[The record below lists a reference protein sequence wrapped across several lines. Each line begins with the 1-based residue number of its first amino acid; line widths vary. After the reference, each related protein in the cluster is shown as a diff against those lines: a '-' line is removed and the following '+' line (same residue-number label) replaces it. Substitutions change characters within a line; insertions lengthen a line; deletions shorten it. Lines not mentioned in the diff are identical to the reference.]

1 MKDKPNEDNPVD
13 TTVRPEAE
21 DHDSVSPYTPA
32 DEEIPGSPVPGP
44 TDQVQDEPSPEPS
57 PEDELPEPNPE
68 QSEEPPS
75 EAEPDLEGWVDEYTP
90 PEAGPEPAAE
100 ADPPAVSPPPPTAPP
115 SAPQS
120 ESEPEDEFEEE
131 RELGARMTFL
141 EHLDELRKRILYS
154 FIAIGVAFG
163 GAWGF
168 REYIFNFI
176 RRPIDQVVDELII
189 TSATDPFTIYMKV
202 AFVVGIF
209 VASPVILFQVWQFI
223 APGLYRKE
231 RRYVLPFLFSSTILF
246 LSGGAFAYWILLPP
260 ALNFLILELGRQ
272 FQPFMTAM
280 DYFDLVILFILGMGA
295 LFQLPVLIAF
305 LSMFGLISPRFLW
318 RNFRYAFLLIVITAA
333 IVSPTTDPFSLMLWT
348 GPLVVLYLIGI
359 VVSWVFKRRRL
370 RRERLE
376 SET

>member
-13 TTVRPEAE
+13 TTVQPETQDEAT
-21 DHDSVSPYTPA
+21 VSPYTPE
-32 DEEIPGSPVPGP
+32 DEDPLEVSDPSLSPSA
-44 TDQVQDEPSPEPS
+44 DQV
-57 PEDELPEPNPE
+57 
-68 QSEEPPS
+68 
-75 EAEPDLEGWVDEYTP
+75 EAEPP
-90 PEAGPEPAAE
+90 PEPAAE
-100 ADPPAVSPPPPTAPP
+100 EQIPEPTSEPSVEGMPEPEPDSEAWVDGYPPADAVEPPEPPAVAPPPTAPP
-115 SAPQS
+115 PGT
-120 ESEPEDEFEEE
+120 PEAEGDSDDEFEAEK
-131 RELGARMTFL
+131 ELGARMTFL
-141 EHLDELRKRILYS
+141 EHLDELRKRLLYS
-154 FIAIGVAFG
+154 ILAIGIAFG

-209 VASPVILFQVWQFI
+209 IASPVILFQVWQFI

-231 RRYVLPFLFSSTILF
+231 KRYVLPFLFSSTILF
-246 LSGGAFAYWILLPP
+246 LSGGAFAYYILLPP

-272 FQPFMTAM
+272 FKPFMTAM

-305 LSMFGLISPRFLW
+305 LSMFGLISPGFLW
-318 RNFRYAFLLIVITAA
+318 RNFRYAFLLIVIAAA
-333 IVSPTTDPFSLMLWT
+333 IISQNTDPFSLMLWT

-359 VVSWVFKRRRL
+359 IVSWVFKRRRL
-370 RRERLE
+370 KRERLE
-376 SET
+376 SEA